1 MNLVLDESDFP
12 KNGYNAKKIKNIIES
27 LPRDTLIQ
35 IDEDDLYCM
44 CIHMLSSMR
53 SHKLKLFIQ
62 KDWSNS
68 FVNIIIFLPR
78 ERLTPEVYNEISCYL
93 TSKFDSEIIADDI
106 TVVAQDF
113 SHLFTTLAVKDA
125 AKLEF
130 NHEEMEKDLIQITTN
145 WSEGLLHKLCE
156 ELG

>member
-1 MNLVLDESDFP
+1 MS
-12 KNGYNAKKIKNIIES
+12 
-27 LPRDTLIQ
+27 
-35 IDEDDLYCM
+35 
-44 CIHMLSSMR
+44 
-53 SHKLKLFIQ
+53 
-62 KDWSNS
+62 
-68 FVNIIIFLPR
+68 R

-93 TSKFDSEIIADDI
+93 TNKFDSEIIAEDI

-145 WSEGLLHKLCE
+145 WSDGLLHNLCE
-156 ELG
+156 ELGEYEGGIRHKEIEPSFPAKYRHKFNADEIIDDVHHLEQA